1 MAVNRDWLLATTL
14 TEDEPQISSFSGCIN
29 LVRERKLAIVSQTQN
44 GSARASE
51 SNPTG
56 LSTE

>member
-1 MAVNRDWLLATTL
+1 MNRDWLLATTL

-44 GSARASE
+44 GSALASE